1 MTTTPCVSLTTG
13 TLRPDERVNYAYG
26 MVLGLDEFLAEQLYL
41 LSKDRLHDRGLHGFG
56 TVSGLDVSVSQV
68 DSDFQVMVSTGIGI
82 DQWGREIVITCD
94 QCARLG
100 AWVAAQEQQSPG
112 TLAQHLDATGQATVY
127 VVASYAECLDD
138 MVPLPGQ
145 PCSSSDQ
152 TMVASRIRDAWD
164 VELRWDDPAMP
175 RWDTDR
181 RLARLLGNV
190 VVVDGLPA
198 AQSDEAA
205 IVAAVLDLANRV
217 HDGPDSLDP
226 PATSWQLPAEDAS
239 AAFDRIL
246 AAWVTQVRPGIVPDL
261 ATPEATSEPAILLAT
276 VTFTPAS
283 PFDPAAPTIA
293 SCQDPD
299 SSGRP
304 YLLHTELIQEVRTT
318 ATGGG
323 GAPVVS
329 QAPPVQLVTLAGTG
343 TSSGATIE
351 AWFHLAQPVRLP
363 ATIDVTDETG
373 TTTAYAAVAESP
385 DANGFSSVWQLTS
398 PGGPGPASGS
408 QVVARFPA
416 ASVLVG
422 DPASSL
428 LQIESSLSFLDQ
440 ETGGDVLAYAEIA
453 AAAPATVPNVE
464 FVSIEPV
471 LSNVDQVILE
481 LWFHLMPHGV
491 ADKVFTV
498 RPVVSVF
505 DETTGAL
512 LPSVLSG
519 PAPWERNVWR
529 LAVVSSVQGQGPRQY
544 LRLVFATKDFAVDV
558 GGTQM
563 PLAEWIDRSGLTYV
577 GWDPGAAD
585 IVVFDF
591 APLAGQLKPSFG
603 GPFHNQLTPHALLG
617 SAASTAKKTAAKKT
631 VAKATAA
638 KKTTGQ
644 EDDGEEDDGEEDDGE
659 EDDGEED
666 DGEED
671 DGEEGDGEEETA
683 KKVGASDQPA
693 RRLRLH
699 RWSPVAQLRQRPA
712 PRRRGPRDRPGDP
725 PDPRPVDR
733 SGGGC
738 GHRAR
743 SVGHRLGYDTHG
755 RPWAG
760 CLCGW

>member
-1 MTTTPCVSLTTG
+1 MTEDPKEHAMTTTPCVSLTTG

-68 DSDFQVMVSTGIGI
+68 DGDFQVMVSTGIGI

-100 AWVAAQEQQSPG
+100 AWVAAQEQQNPG
-112 TLAQHLDATGQATVY
+112 TLGQRLDATGQATVY

-198 AQSDEAA
+198 AQSDVAA

-217 HDGPDSLDP
+217 HDGPGSLDP
-226 PATSWQLPAEDAS
+226 PATSWRLPAADAS
-239 AAFDRIL
+239 AALDRIL
-246 AAWVTQVRPGIVPDL
+246 TAWVTQVRPEIEPDL

-299 SSGRP
+299 PTGRP

-323 GAPVVS
+323 SGPVVP
-329 QAPPVQLVTLAGTG
+329 QAPPVQLATLAGTG
-343 TSSGATIE
+343 SAAGVTIE
-351 AWFHLAQPVRLP
+351 AWFHLPQPVRLP
-363 ATIDVTDETG
+363 STVDVTDELG

-385 DANGFSSVWQLTS
+385 DANGFSSRWQLTS
-398 PGGPGPASGS
+398 PAGS
-408 QVVARFPA
+408 APPPEGQVVVRIPA
-416 ASVLVG
+416 ATLLIG
-422 DPASSL
+422 DPATSL
-428 LQIESSLSFLDQ
+428 LQVESTISFLDQ
-440 ETGGDVLAYAEIA
+440 EPGGDVLAYAEVA
-453 AAAPATVPNVE
+453 AVAPATVPNVD

-491 ADKVFTV
+491 ADKVFAV

-505 DETTGAL
+505 DETTGTL
-512 LPSVLSG
+512 LPSALSG

-529 LAVVSSVQGQGPRQY
+529 LTVVGGVQEQGPRQY
-544 LRLVFATKDFAVDV
+544 LRLVFATKDFTVDV

-577 GWDPGAAD
+577 GWDPDAAD
-585 IVVFDF
+585 IVGFAF
-591 APLAGQLKPSFG
+591 APLAGQLKPSFS
-603 GPFHNQLTPHALLG
+603 GPFNSHLTPHALLG
-617 SAASTAKKTAAKKT
+617 PVGAAAKKTAAKKT
-631 VAKATAA
+631 AAKKTAA
-638 KKTTGQ
+638 KKT
-644 EDDGEEDDGEEDDGE
+644 
-659 EDDGEED
+659 
-666 DGEED
+666 
-671 DGEEGDGEEETA
+671 A
-683 KKVGASDQPA
+683 
-693 RRLRLH
+693 
-699 RWSPVAQLRQRPA
+699 
-712 PRRRGPRDRPGDP
+712 
-725 PDPRPVDR
+725 
-733 SGGGC
+733 GGGQ
-738 GHRAR
+738 
-743 SVGHRLGYDTHG
+743 
-755 RPWAG
+755 
-760 CLCGW
+760 